1 MKPLDYQRKYNLLQ
15 GINFSH
21 NDFVADLTQDF
32 LTLLEVG
39 NSFKN
44 LKGFENA
51 VRAIRMKWDGINKK
65 TAGNLPD
72 KLWNYFYASVIA
84 KMREELFPNE
94 MEKLRREKEE
104 SKRRREEY
112 RRWEWEEQ
120 ELFGGWNPFDY
131 FSFLLGI
138 LKSQT
143 IPTSSFEF
151 LNLELN
157 ATQDDVKKRYR
168 ELAVVYH
175 PDKGGNNDKFIEL
188 TEAKNKCLAYI
199 N

>member
-1 MKPLDYQRKYNLLQ
+1 MKPLDYQRKYNLTQ
-15 GINFSH
+15 GVNFSH

-112 RRWEWEEQ
+112 RRWEEQ

>member
-1 MKPLDYQRKYNLLQ
+1 MKPLDYQKKYNLLQ
-15 GINFSH
+15 GANFSH
-21 NDFVADLTQDF
+21 NEFVADLTQDF

-39 NSFKN
+39 NSFKK

-51 VRAIRMKWDGINKK
+51 VRAIRMKWDGIDKK